1 MEMGSNK
8 SLYTL
13 IAVVVFGI
21 FLSLSYWLFQDEFK
35 GVLATTLFGTS
46 LSIDKKV
53 SILEDYVMN
62 GYLVYTNSITVI
74 SKGLQDIT
82 YTCTGG
88 TYWGEGLYFE
98 AKHLEVNKKYVLAF
112 DMVKTSGDIF
122 RIGGHN
128 VLGDDL
134 DIYIDGVKI
143 ESANSSTVPYPN
155 DNLTHHIE
163 FHFNTKY
170 LVKDGTNVYV
180 SNTTE
185 TYPYYYI
192 QPNRGVTNGPAY
204 GIKITGLSVLE
215 VN

>member
-1 MEMGSNK
+1 MEGGVNK
-8 SLYTL
+8 SLFTL

-46 LSIDKKV
+46 FSIDKKV
-53 SILEDYVMN
+53 SILENYVMD
-62 GYLVYTNSITVI
+62 GYIVSANSVTVI

-88 TYWGEGLYFE
+88 SYWGDGLYFE

-112 DMVKTSGDIF
+112 DMVKTSGDILK
-122 RIGGHN
+122 IGGHN
-128 VLGDDL
+128 VLGDDF
-134 DIYIDGVKI
+134 DIFIDGVQVGF
-143 ESANSSTVPYPN
+143 STQSTAPYPN
-155 DNLTHHIE
+155 DNLPHHIE

-170 LVKDGTNVYV
+170 LVKDGTNTYV
-180 SNTTE
+180 TNTSE

-204 GIKITGLSVLE
+204 GVKIMGLSVTE